1 MHVLI
6 SADMEGVTGVTCPQD
21 VEPGTARWEYF
32 RAMLTGD
39 VNAAVTGF
47 LAAGA
52 DKVTV
57 NEAHADK
64 RNLLLGDLDER
75 AVAIVGTH
83 KAFGM
88 MQGIDAGV
96 DAVAFV
102 GYHAGAGH
110 QGVLAHTYLGTT
122 LVDVLINGSPAS
134 EGRMNALLAA
144 EFGVPVVLITGDDL
158 TCEDA
163 AGWAPGAERVAVKRC
178 VDRYTAACLSPVRTA
193 VLIRDAASASLARLA
208 ASAGQARPEGPF
220 CYEVEFDAANPVVAC
235 TAIPGVRQTGPRRVE
250 FTLTTM
256 AAAIRCF
263 KAVTVLAAAS
273 VEQGYG

>member
-1 MHVLI
+1 VHVLI

-21 VEPGTARWEYF
+21 VEPGTRRWEYF

-39 VNAAVTGF
+39 VNAAVAGF
-47 LAAGA
+47 FAAGA
-52 DKVTV
+52 DEVTV

-64 RNLLLGDLDER
+64 RNLLLGNLDER

-83 KAFGM
+83 KALGM
-88 MQGIDAGV
+88 MEGIGTGV

-102 GYHAGAGH
+102 GYHAGAGC

-122 LVDVLINGSPAS
+122 VVDVRINGATAS

-144 EFGVPVVLITGDDL
+144 EFGVPVVMVTGDDL

-163 AGWAPGAERVAVKRC
+163 ASWAPVAERVTVKRC
-178 VDRYTAACLSPVRTA
+178 VDRYTAACLAPARTA
-193 VLIRDAASASLARLA
+193 VLIREAASASLARLA
-208 ASAGQARPEGPF
+208 ASEGHPRPEGPF
-220 CYEVEFDAANPVVAC
+220 RYEVEFDSTNPVVAC

-250 FTLTTM
+250 FTLPAM
-256 AAAIRCF
+256 AEAIRCF

-273 VEQGYG
+273 VEPGYG